1 MTEWY
6 EKVSER
12 TASFRKPHADVPLEE
27 SDLEADPFLLFA
39 RWLEEALDAHP
50 GWPNAM
56 TLATADAQGRPS
68 ARTVLL
74 KGVDER
80 GFTFFTNY
88 ESRKAND
95 LAENPHAALVFYWP
109 ALERQVRA
117 EGVVKKLKR
126 SESDEYFG
134 TRPLGSRL
142 AAWASQQSRVVADR
156 EVLEEGL
163 IEASEMFG
171 EEVPLPN
178 FWGGYRLA
186 PDMFEFWKSRKNRL
200 HDRFRYRPV
209 GDNWLIER
217 LAP

>member
-12 TASFRKPHADVPLEE
+12 TATFRKPHADVPLDEA
-27 SDLEADPFLLFA
+27 DLDADPFVVFA

-56 TLATADAQGRPS
+56 TLATADATGRPS

-88 ESRKAND
+88 ESRKADD
-95 LAENPHAALVFYWP
+95 LAENPQGALVFYWP
-109 ALERQVRA
+109 ALERQVRV
-117 EGVVKKLKR
+117 EGAVKKLRR
-126 SESDEYFG
+126 SESEEYFD

-156 EVLEEGL
+156 EVLEDGL

-171 EEVPLPN
+171 EDVPLPS

-200 HDRFRYRPV
+200 HDRFRYRPA
-209 GDNWLIER
+209 GEKWLIER

>member
-12 TASFRKPHADVPLEE
+12 TATFRKPHADVPLEE
-27 SDLEADPFLLFA
+27 SDLEADPFVLFA

-56 TLATADAQGRPS
+56 TLATADSQGRPS

-88 ESRKAND
+88 ESRKAHD

-109 ALERQVRA
+109 ALERQVRV
-117 EGVVKKLKR
+117 EGIVKKLKR
-126 SESDEYFG
+126 SESEEYFV

-200 HDRFRYRPV
+200 HDRFRYRPA
-209 GDNWLIER
+209 GETWLIER